1 MSTAEVVAQ
10 RGANG
15 LLPAHATAATMSKSH
30 AAIVAAAT
38 ATTTHTTTANNA
50 PATTTTSTTT
60 TLNTTAARPTTP
72 IISSVEIPYPSE
84 YSTSFLTPP
93 TTIGTK
99 RARSGDHKDGRRP
112 KLRQRTITKTMEP
125 PVLSFYGE
133 QPVPLPSRF
142 GSLKR
147 KLVAG
152 HETELQAS
160 WSRLLD
166 ALRDEIQYIE
176 SRGTD
181 LIPEIQFGDIG
192 RSAQVSSFCESV
204 KRYGIGVVRGVV
216 KPEDARAWV
225 DETKSYLETKH
236 EFKPPPAQDPTCF
249 DFFWSPCQVRA
260 RAHPNVLTAQK
271 FAMSLWDTSQDDNRL
286 ATRCPI
292 SYADRIRIDTK
303 TTSSL
308 ASGEH
313 GSGSGSGS
321 GGSAPPPDAV
331 DAAAHALHPAVPA
344 STLIAQIDNGSL
356 ERWELDGYGQSGTYD
371 QIWKGQWENY
381 NPWDPTGR
389 VNATTDLYN
398 GAGACSMF
406 RMFQGILAL
415 TTVEPGM
422 VRLLPS
428 PKLSTAYFLLR
439 PFFSP
444 KQGPPEGREQSKEE
458 WAAYLDADNWQLDK
472 DQNTIIHGA
481 VPGHAQRVTES
492 WHPHLQ
498 LRSSLVAPPTLEPG
512 DYIVWHPDQAYAFEK
527 APPSTS
533 MLVYTPAAP
542 LTQTNALFL
551 ARQRKA
557 FQRGHPG
564 PDFDS
569 TGSGL
574 GSEAP
579 HTGRLEE
586 KDIAEVGG
594 EAGLQ
599 AMGLAPWTVSKST
612 LSTPPA
618 TSASNKGDEYYPSHA
633 AAAAAKLANSTEI
646 SNTTVKHDPMAVD
659 AVLEAA
665 SEKSS
670 TSTISAGE
678 AEVVRLA
685 NIILFPDR
693 YDFWMPSRVPSR
705 AGTPLKSE
713 QTPKPK
719 SGLSSSSV
727 EPVKEKEKEKDSIE
741 KDN

>member
-15 LLPAHATAATMSKSH
+15 LLPARATAATMSKTH
-30 AAIVAAAT
+30 AAIVAAT
-38 ATTTHTTTANNA
+38 AVSAANNTSTTIPTTTSNA
-50 PATTTTSTTT
+50 ATTTSTTT
-60 TLNTTAARPTTP
+60 KTRPTTP

-99 RARSGDHKDGRRP
+99 RMRNGDHKEGRRP
-112 KLRQRTITKTMEP
+112 KLRQRTFTKTMEP

-152 HETELQAS
+152 HEAELEAS

-166 ALRDEIQYIE
+166 ALHDEIKHIE

-181 LIPEIQFGDIG
+181 LIPEIQYGDIG
-192 RSAQVSSFCESV
+192 RAAQVSTFCDSV

-216 KPEDARAWV
+216 EPADAQAWV
-225 DETKSYLETKH
+225 DETKRYLETKH

-249 DFFWSPCQVRA
+249 DFFWSPCQ
-260 RAHPNVLTAQK
+260 AQK

-308 ASGEH
+308 SSEH
-313 GSGSGSGS
+313 GGH
-321 GGSAPPPDAV
+321 APPLDAAV
-331 DAAAHALHPAVPA
+331 DAHTLHPAAA

-356 ERWELDGYGQSGTYD
+356 ERWEQDGYGQSGTYES
-371 QIWKGQWENY
+371 IWKGQWEQY

-444 KQGPPEGREQSKEE
+444 KQGPPEGREQSAD
-458 WAAYLDADNWQLDK
+458 WAAYLDASNWALDK
-472 DQNTIIHGA
+472 EQNTIIHGA

-498 LRSSLVAPPTLEPG
+498 LRSSLVAPPVLRPG
-512 DYIVWHPDQAYAFEK
+512 DYIVWHPDQAYA
-527 APPSTS
+527 TS

-612 LSTPPA
+612 LSTPPTTA
-618 TSASNKGDEYYPSHA
+618 SSNKDEGNHVA
-633 AAAAAKLANSTEI
+633 AAAAQLASGSSHRT
-646 SNTTVKHDPMAVD
+646 KDDPMSVD
-659 AVLEAA
+659 AVLDTA
-665 SEKSS
+665 SDKSS
-670 TSTISAGE
+670 ASTISAAE

-705 AGTPLKSE
+705 VPSRAGTPLKSE
-713 QTPKPK
+713 TPHQQQQQPLKTK
-719 SGLSSSSV
+719 AANGGNDKGSA
-727 EPVKEKEKEKDSIE
+727 KEKDSVE
-741 KDN
+741 KDT

>member
-1 MSTAEVVAQ
+1 
-10 RGANG
+10 
-15 LLPAHATAATMSKSH
+15 MSKSH

-38 ATTTHTTTANNA
+38 ANATATTTPPTTANAATTTATN
-50 PATTTTSTTT
+50 TTTTTTP
-60 TLNTTAARPTTP
+60 NTPAARPTTP

-99 RARSGDHKDGRRP
+99 RLRNGDHKEGRRP
-112 KLRQRTITKTMEP
+112 KLRQRTFTKTMEP

-147 KLVAG
+147 RLVAG
-152 HETELQAS
+152 HEAELQAS

-166 ALRDEIQYIE
+166 ALRDEIQHIE

-181 LIPEIQFGDIG
+181 LIPEIRFGDIG
-192 RSAQVSSFCESV
+192 RSAQVASFCASV

-216 KPEDARAWV
+216 KPADARAWV
-225 DETKSYLETKH
+225 DETKRYLETKH

-260 RAHPNVLTAQK
+260 RAHPNVLAAQK

-313 GSGSGSGS
+313 GGGGNGS

-371 QIWKGQWENY
+371 QIWKGQWESY

-444 KQGPPEGREQSKEE
+444 RRGPPEGREQAREE
-458 WAAYLDADNWQLDK
+458 WAAYLHADNWQLDK

-618 TSASNKGDEYYPSHA
+618 TSSTKHDEGNPSPHVPADAVAQLEKA
-633 AAAAAKLANSTEI
+633 ATKN
-646 SNTTVKHDPMAVD
+646 DPMAVD
-659 AVLEAA
+659 AVLDTA
-665 SEKSS
+665 SDKSS
-670 TSTISAGE
+670 SSISAAE

-713 QTPKPK
+713 PTPKAK
-719 SGLSSSSV
+719 SGLSSSV
-727 EPVKEKEKEKDSIE
+727 EPAKVKEKEKEKEADSVE

>member
-1 MSTAEVVAQ
+1 MSTADVVAQ
-10 RGANG
+10 RGASNG
-15 LLPAHATAATMSKSH
+15 LLPARATAATMSKSH
-30 AAIVAAAT
+30 AALVAAAT
-38 ATTTHTTTANNA
+38 ATVTLPMSTN
-50 PATTTTSTTT
+50 ATTTTATTATTT
-60 TLNTTAARPTTP
+60 TTTNPTAAARPTTP

-99 RARSGDHKDGRRP
+99 RVRNGDHKEGRRP
-112 KLRQRTITKTMEP
+112 KLRQRTFTKTMEP

-152 HETELQAS
+152 HEAELQTS

-166 ALRDEIQYIE
+166 ALRDEIKHIE

-216 KPEDARAWV
+216 APADARAWV

-260 RAHPNVLTAQK
+260 RAHPNVLAAQK

-303 TTSSL
+303 TTSNLS
-308 ASGEH
+308 SEH
-313 GSGSGSGS
+313 NGN
-321 GGSAPPPDAV
+321 APPADV
-331 DAAAHALHPAVPA
+331 DPLHPVAA

-356 ERWELDGYGQSGTYD
+356 ERWEQDGYGQSGTYD
-371 QIWKGQWENY
+371 QIWKGQWESY

-612 LSTPPA
+612 ISTPPA
-618 TSASNKGDEYYPSHA
+618 TTSSNKIDE
-633 AAAAAKLANSTEI
+633 AAAKLAGSTA
-646 SNTTVKHDPMAVD
+646 NNPTKHDPMAVD
-659 AVLEAA
+659 AVLETA
-665 SEKSS
+665 SDKSS
-670 TSTISAGE
+670 STISAAE
-678 AEVVRLA
+678 AEVIRLA

-705 AGTPLKSE
+705 AATPLKSE
-713 QTPKPK
+713 PPHQQPPRVL
-719 SGLSSSSV
+719 SGPSSV
-727 EPVKEKEKEKDSIE
+727 EPAKEKEKDLVE
-741 KDN
+741 KDD

>member
-1 MSTAEVVAQ
+1 
-10 RGANG
+10 
-15 LLPAHATAATMSKSH
+15 MSKSH

-38 ATTTHTTTANNA
+38 ATATATTSLPTTANSAA
-50 PATTTTSTTT
+50 PTTASTTT
-60 TLNTTAARPTTP
+60 TTTTTAINTPAARPTTP

-99 RARSGDHKDGRRP
+99 RLRNGDHKEGRRP
-112 KLRQRTITKTMEP
+112 KLRQRTFTKTMEP

-166 ALRDEIQYIE
+166 ALRDEIQHIE

-192 RSAQVSSFCESV
+192 RRAQVSSFCASV

-260 RAHPNVLTAQK
+260 RAHPNVLAAQK

-308 ASGEH
+308 ASGPAEH
-313 GSGSGSGS
+313 ASGGSGS
-321 GGSAPPPDAV
+321 GGGSSAPPPDAV
-331 DAAAHALHPAVPA
+331 DVAAHALHPAVPA

-371 QIWKGQWENY
+371 EIWKGQWESY

-444 KQGPPEGREQSKEE
+444 KQGPPEGREQAQEE

-599 AMGLAPWTVSKST
+599 AMGLAPWTVSKSA

-618 TSASNKGDEYYPSHA
+618 ISSSNKLDENHSAHA
-633 AAAAAKLANSTEI
+633 AAAAAKLANSTD
-646 SNTTVKHDPMAVD
+646 STNHAAKDDPMTVD
-659 AVLEAA
+659 AVLETA
-665 SEKSS
+665 SDKSAS
-670 TSTISAGE
+670 SISAAE

-713 QTPKPK
+713 QTPKGK
-719 SGLSSSSV
+719 SGLSSSV
-727 EPVKEKEKEKDSIE
+727 EPVKEKENDKEKEADAVE

>member
-1 MSTAEVVAQ
+1 MSTADVVAQ

-15 LLPAHATAATMSKSH
+15 LLPARATAATMSKSH

-38 ATTTHTTTANNA
+38 TATVTTTTTNVASSTA
-50 PATTTTSTTT
+50 ATTTTTTKT
-60 TLNTTAARPTTP
+60 RPTTP

-84 YSTSFLTPP
+84 FSTSFLTPP
-93 TTIGTK
+93 TTTGTK
-99 RARSGDHKDGRRP
+99 RPRNGEHKEGGRRP
-112 KLRQRTITKTMEP
+112 KLRQRTFTKTMEP

-152 HETELQAS
+152 HEAELEAS
-160 WSRLLD
+160 WARLLD
-166 ALRDEIQYIE
+166 ALRDETRHIAI
-176 SRGTD
+176 RGTD
-181 LIPEIQFGDIG
+181 LIPEIPFGDIG
-192 RSAQVSSFCESV
+192 RQASVASFCASV

-216 KPEDARAWV
+216 APADARAWV
-225 DETKSYLETKH
+225 DETKRYLETKH

-260 RAHPNVLTAQK
+260 RAHPHVLAAQK
-271 FAMSLWDTSQDDNRL
+271 FAMALWDTSGDDNRL

-308 ASGEH
+308 SSEH
-313 GSGSGSGS
+313 G
-321 GGSAPPPDAV
+321 GGAPPPSEGDPAAV
-331 DAAAHALHPAVPA
+331 HPAVVA
-344 STLIAQIDNGSL
+344 SSTLIAQIDNGSL
-356 ERWELDGYGQSGTYD
+356 ERWEQDGYGQSGTYD
-371 QIWKGQWENY
+371 EIWKGRWERY

-439 PFFSP
+439 PLFSP
-444 KQGPPEGREQSKEE
+444 KQGPPKEGEHSEAE
-458 WAAYLDADNWQLDK
+458 WAAYLDASNWQLDR

-527 APPSTS
+527 TPPSTS

-586 KDIAEVGG
+586 RDIAEVGG
-594 EAGLQ
+594 EAGLR

-612 LSTPPA
+612 LSTPATTSSSSKNEDNHSSHVATATAQLA
-618 TSASNKGDEYYPSHA
+618 TSNDTPKD
-633 AAAAAKLANSTEI
+633 
-646 SNTTVKHDPMAVD
+646 DPMSVD
-659 AVLEAA
+659 AVLETA
-665 SEKSS
+665 SDKSS
-670 TSTISAGE
+670 SSTISAAE

-713 QTPKPK
+713 QPYQQPPPKAK
-719 SGLSSSSV
+719 GGSSGATGH
-727 EPVKEKEKEKDSIE
+727 EK
-741 KDN
+741 

>member
-15 LLPAHATAATMSKSH
+15 LLPARATAATMSKTH
-30 AAIVAAAT
+30 AAIVAAT
-38 ATTTHTTTANNA
+38 AVSAANNTSTTI
-50 PATTTTSTTT
+50 PTTTSNAATTASTTT
-60 TLNTTAARPTTP
+60 KTRPTTP

-99 RARSGDHKDGRRP
+99 RMRNGDHKEGRRP
-112 KLRQRTITKTMEP
+112 KLRQRTFTKTMEP

-152 HETELQAS
+152 HEAELEAS

-166 ALRDEIQYIE
+166 ALRDEIKHIE

-181 LIPEIQFGDIG
+181 LIPEIQYGDIG
-192 RSAQVSSFCESV
+192 RAAQVSTFCDSV

-216 KPEDARAWV
+216 EPADAQAWV
-225 DETKSYLETKH
+225 DETKRYLETKH

-260 RAHPNVLTAQK
+260 RAHPNVLQAQK

-308 ASGEH
+308 SSEH
-313 GSGSGSGS
+313 GGH
-321 GGSAPPPDAV
+321 APPLDAAV
-331 DAAAHALHPAVPA
+331 DAHTLHPAAA

-356 ERWELDGYGQSGTYD
+356 ERWEQDGYGQSGTYES
-371 QIWKGQWENY
+371 IWKGQWEQY

-444 KQGPPEGREQSKEE
+444 KQGPPEGREQSPD
-458 WAAYLDADNWQLDK
+458 WAAYLDASNWALDK
-472 DQNTIIHGA
+472 EQNTIIHGA

-498 LRSSLVAPPTLEPG
+498 LRSSLVAPPVLRPG

-612 LSTPPA
+612 LSTPPTTA
-618 TSASNKGDEYYPSHA
+618 SSNKDEGNHVA
-633 AAAAAKLANSTEI
+633 AAAAQLASGSSHRT
-646 SNTTVKHDPMAVD
+646 KDDPMSVD
-659 AVLEAA
+659 AVLDTA
-665 SEKSS
+665 SDKSS
-670 TSTISAGE
+670 ASTISAAE

-705 AGTPLKSE
+705 VPSRAGTPLKSE
-713 QTPKPK
+713 TPHQQQQQPLKTK
-719 SGLSSSSV
+719 AANGGNDKGSA
-727 EPVKEKEKEKDSIE
+727 KEKDSVE
-741 KDN
+741 KDT

>member
-1 MSTAEVVAQ
+1 
-10 RGANG
+10 
-15 LLPAHATAATMSKSH
+15 MSKSH
-30 AAIVAAAT
+30 AALVAAAT
-38 ATTTHTTTANNA
+38 ATVTLPMSTNATTTST
-50 PATTTTSTTT
+50 ATTTTTATNSSTA
-60 TLNTTAARPTTP
+60 AARPTTP

-84 YSTSFLTPP
+84 FSTSFLTPP

-99 RARSGDHKDGRRP
+99 RARNGDHKEGRRP
-112 KLRQRTITKTMEP
+112 KLRQRTFTKTMEP
-125 PVLSFYGE
+125 P
-133 QPVPLPSRF
+133 PVPLPSRF

-152 HETELQAS
+152 HEAELQAS

-166 ALRDEIQYIE
+166 ALRDEIKHIE

-181 LIPEIQFGDIG
+181 LIPEIQFGDID
-192 RSAQVSSFCESV
+192 RRAPVSSFCDSV

-216 KPEDARAWV
+216 APADARAWV
-225 DETKSYLETKH
+225 DETKRYLETKH

-249 DFFWSPCQVRA
+249 DFFWSPC
-260 RAHPNVLTAQK
+260 QK

-308 ASGEH
+308 SEGN
-313 GSGSGSGS
+313 S
-321 GGSAPPPDAV
+321 SAPPPED
-331 DAAAHALHPAVPA
+331 ALHPVAA

-356 ERWELDGYGQSGTYD
+356 ERWEQDGYGQSGTYD
-371 QIWKGQWENY
+371 QIWKGQWEAY
-381 NPWDPTGR
+381 NPLGPDGPRQRDDGPVQR
-389 VNATTDLYN
+389 RRRLQHVPHVPGHPRAHDG
-398 GAGACSMF
+398 GAGHGAPAS
-406 RMFQGILAL
+406 LAQA
-415 TTVEPGM
+415 EHG
-422 VRLLPS
+422 LL
-428 PKLSTAYFLLR
+428 LLR

-444 KQGPPEGREQSKEE
+444 KQGPPEGREQSKAE
-458 WAAYLDADNWQLDK
+458 WAAYLAADNWQLDK

-533 MLVYTPAAP
+533 ML
-542 LTQTNALFL
+542 TNALFL

-618 TSASNKGDEYYPSHA
+618 NTSSSSKIDGAA
-633 AAAAAKLANSTEI
+633 AAAAAKLENSGAGA
-646 SNTTVKHDPMAVD
+646 KHDPMAVD
-659 AVLEAA
+659 AILETA
-665 SEKSS
+665 SDKSS
-670 TSTISAGE
+670 STGISAAE

-705 AGTPLKSE
+705 AATPLKSE
-713 QTPKPK
+713 QPHQQQAPKVL
-719 SGLSSSSV
+719 GGSSNV
-727 EPVKEKEKEKDSIE
+727 ETAKEKEKEKDSVE
-741 KDN
+741 KDD

>member
-1 MSTAEVVAQ
+1 
-10 RGANG
+10 
-15 LLPAHATAATMSKSH
+15 MSKSH
-30 AAIVAAAT
+30 AALVAAAT
-38 ATTTHTTTANNA
+38 ATVTLPMTPNATTTSA
-50 PATTTTSTTT
+50 ATTTTATT
-60 TLNTTAARPTTP
+60 NTSAAAARPTTP
-72 IISSVEIPYPSE
+72 IISSVEIPHPSE
-84 YSTSFLTPP
+84 FSTSFLTPP

-99 RARSGDHKDGRRP
+99 RARNGDHKEGRRP
-112 KLRQRTITKTMEP
+112 KLRQRTFTKTMEP

-152 HETELQAS
+152 HEAELQAS

-166 ALRDEIQYIE
+166 ALRDEIKHVE

-181 LIPEIQFGDIG
+181 LIPEIQFGDID
-192 RSAQVSSFCESV
+192 RRAPVSSFCESV

-216 KPEDARAWV
+216 APADARSWV
-225 DETKSYLETKH
+225 DETKRYLETKH

-260 RAHPNVLTAQK
+260 RAHPNVLAAQK

-308 ASGEH
+308 SEGN
-313 GSGSGSGS
+313 S
-321 GGSAPPPDAV
+321 SAPPPD
-331 DAAAHALHPAVPA
+331 DALHPVAA
-344 STLIAQIDNGSL
+344 FTLIAQIDNGSL
-356 ERWELDGYGQSGTYD
+356 ERWEQDGYGQSGTYD
-371 QIWKGQWENY
+371 QIWKGQWEAY

-444 KQGPPEGREQSKEE
+444 KQGPPEAREQSEAE
-458 WAAYLDADNWQLDK
+458 WAAYLAADNWQLDP

-492 WHPHLQ
+492 WHPHLR

-527 APPSTS
+527 APPGTS

-618 TSASNKGDEYYPSHA
+618 TTSSNNKMDGA
-633 AAAAAKLANSTEI
+633 AAGAGAKP
-646 SNTTVKHDPMAVD
+646 DPTAVD
-659 AVLEAA
+659 AILETA
-665 SEKSS
+665 SDKSP
-670 TSTISAGE
+670 STISAAE

-705 AGTPLKSE
+705 AATPLKSE
-713 QTPKPK
+713 QPHQQQAPK
-719 SGLSSSSV
+719 GLSGPSSV
-727 EPVKEKEKEKDSIE
+727 EPTKEMEKEKDSAK
-741 KDN
+741 KDD